1 MRRSG
6 KALIVA
12 GVLLIAVSL
21 GILLTDHIQTKKTM
35 ADASGILEQLAAV
48 LPPRTT
54 GMPDTYSNMQ
64 MPALQVG
71 AHDVIA
77 ILKIPA
83 FGIQLPVCSSW
94 EENTGLPKRFSGSVY
109 DDSLIIGASGT
120 QGQFDCFDTIQ
131 DGAEITVTDMTG
143 AEFTYT
149 VARIQRS
156 DSAAAQ
162 ILKTDAFDLTLF
174 TRDALSMEYLILRCV
189 R

>member
-1 MRRSG
+1 MRRSS
-6 KALIVA
+6 KALILA
-12 GVLLIAVSL
+12 GILLIAVSL
-21 GILLTDHIQTKKTM
+21 GILLTDHVYTKKTM
-35 ADASGILEQLAAV
+35 AEASEILEQLVDV
-48 LPPRTT
+48 LPQRTT

-71 AHDVIA
+71 AYDVVA
-77 ILKIPA
+77 ILEIPA

-94 EENTGLPKRFSGSVY
+94 EEETGLPKRFSGSVY
-109 DDSLIIGASGT
+109 DDSLVIGGSGK
-120 QGQFDCFDTIQ
+120 QGQFECFDRIH

-149 VARIQRS
+149 VAWVQRS

-162 ILKTDAFDLTLF
+162 ILLTEEFDLTLF
-174 TRDALSMEYLILRCV
+174 VRDPLSMEYLILRCV